1 MQDMTTDDW
10 RQLDAAHHMAPF
22 TDYRELRAAGSRI
35 ITHADGHYIYDSDG
49 NRILDAM
56 AGLWCV
62 NVGYGRK
69 ELVDAASSQMAAL
82 PYYNNFFKTS
92 NQPVIAL
99 SKRLA
104 DLTPDGLNN
113 VFYANS
119 GSEANDTIIR
129 MVRHFWALEGKPQKQ
144 TIIGRTYGYHGS
156 TIMSASMGGMTAM
169 HEQAATAP

>member
-1 MQDMTTDDW
+1 MTTDDW

-62 NVGYGRK
+62 NVGYGRQ
-69 ELVDAASSQMAAL
+69 ELVDAASSQMATL

-92 NQPVIAL
+92 NQP
-99 SKRLA
+99 
-104 DLTPDGLNN
+104 
-113 VFYANS
+113 
-119 GSEANDTIIR
+119 
-129 MVRHFWALEGKPQKQ
+129 
-144 TIIGRTYGYHGS
+144 
-156 TIMSASMGGMTAM
+156 
-169 HEQAATAP
+169 